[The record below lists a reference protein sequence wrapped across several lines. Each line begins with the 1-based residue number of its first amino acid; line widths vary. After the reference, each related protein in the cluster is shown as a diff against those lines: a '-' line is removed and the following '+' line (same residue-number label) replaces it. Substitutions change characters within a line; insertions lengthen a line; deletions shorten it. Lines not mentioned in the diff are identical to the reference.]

1 MKRASLGAARRYAR
15 ALLDVAREKG
25 DPAPLR
31 KELEAVASAFAG
43 QPELRAA
50 LTHPALS
57 VEKKKALVAAVFKSD
72 TELLGRLLAL
82 LAGADRLELLPA
94 IAASYAAQ
102 LNSQQNVAAAEA
114 VSAVPLGDDQR
125 AALEAAL
132 EKATG
137 MGIELK
143 TSVDR
148 ALLGGL
154 LVKIGG
160 RHFDGSVRGRLKA
173 LRERLTGAQGS
184 L

>member
-1 MKRASLGAARRYAR
+1 MKRASPGAARRYAR
-15 ALLDVAREKG
+15 ALLDVALQKG

-31 KELEAVASAFAG
+31 KELEAVASAFEAH
-43 QPELRAA
+43 PELRAA

-57 VEKKKALVAAVFKSD
+57 VDKKKALVAAVFKSD
-72 TELLGRLLAL
+72 AELIARLLAL
-82 LAGADRLELLPA
+82 LAGADRFELLPA
-94 IAASYAAQ
+94 IAASYAAL
-102 LNSQQNVAAAEA
+102 LNAQKNVAAAEA
-114 VSAVPLGDDQR
+114 VSAVPLADEQR

-132 EKATG
+132 KKATG

-148 ALLGGL
+148 ALLGGV

-160 RHFDGSVRGRLKA
+160 RHFDGSVRGRLRA
-173 LRERLTGAQGS
+173 LRERLTGARGS